1 MGEAILIVDSM
12 GFVGFLLI
20 INSIRNSDLLINFT
34 LSLLLAIFP
43 KTEDVNHCIPIEY
56 Q

>member
-1 MGEAILIVDSM
+1 MGEAILIVDTI
-12 GFVGFLLI
+12 GFCRFSSHY
-20 INSIRNSDLLINFT
+20 SIRNSDLLINFT

-43 KTEDVNHCIPIEY
+43 KTEDGNHCIPIEY